1 MVRIGLLGDSHGDF
15 RSLNQAVSL
24 AGTVDLWLHTG
35 DFCRDAL
42 VLAALTTVP
51 VIMVAGNCD
60 GRNEA
65 KPDEFV
71 ELAGFQLWLTHGHR
85 HGVKQD
91 TQDLASWA
99 LRYEADI
106 VVYGHTHQAV
116 DWEQSGI
123 RFFNPGSVS
132 QPRRSNRR
140 TFCLLELQ
148 EYPRQLLFQLI
159 SLP

>member
-1 MVRIGLLGDSHGDF
+1 MVRIGVLGDSHGDF

-42 VLAALTTVP
+42 VLATLTTTP
-51 VIMVAGNCD
+51 VLMVAGNCD

-65 KPDEFV
+65 KPDEFI

-91 TQDLASWA
+91 TRDLTAWA

-106 VVYGHTHQAV
+106 VVYGHTHQALI
-116 DWEQSGI
+116 QSEAGI
-123 RFFNPGSVS
+123 LLFNPGSTAL
-132 QPRRSNRR
+132 PRRGKKGS
-140 TFCLLELQ
+140 FGILELTAQ
-148 EYPRQLLFQLI
+148 PAKITPQLI